1 MKTNRDH
8 RASPIRV
15 DSIKRAESR
24 SAGFNILELAIVVAI
39 GSLMVAIAVPTINTT
54 MTSFHLGSAATGL
67 SSAVLSA
74 RYLAISSGCPVQM
87 TVNARTYQ
95 EFAPATSGTPPA
107 CNTTPYPYP
116 ALPFPNNQAITFASS
131 EISVTSASLVSV
143 SGTVLSSLTIPVSLQ
158 FNPNGT
164 VTATYTP
171 GSTQPAP
178 SNFSIVITPSSG
190 TAKKTLFVSG
200 VGNVKVQ

>member
-8 RASPIRV
+8 RASRARI
-15 DSIKRAESR
+15 DSINGAESR
-24 SAGFNILELAIVVAI
+24 SDGFKLLELLLVVAI
-39 GSLMVAIAVPTINTT
+39 GSLMVAVAVPIINTT
-54 MTSFHLGSAATGL
+54 MTNLHLGSAATGL
-67 SSAVLSA
+67 STAVQSA

-87 TVNARTYQ
+87 TVSAHTYQ

-107 CNTTPYPYP
+107 CNITPYPYP
-116 ALPFPNNQAITFASS
+116 ALPVPYNQPITFASS

-143 SGTVLSSLTIPVSLQ
+143 SGTVLSSLTIPASLQ

-164 VTATYTP
+164 VTATYAP
-171 GSTQPAP
+171 GSAQPAP
-178 SNFSIVITPSSG
+178 SNFSIVLSPSNG
-190 TAKKTLFVSG
+190 TARKTLFVSG